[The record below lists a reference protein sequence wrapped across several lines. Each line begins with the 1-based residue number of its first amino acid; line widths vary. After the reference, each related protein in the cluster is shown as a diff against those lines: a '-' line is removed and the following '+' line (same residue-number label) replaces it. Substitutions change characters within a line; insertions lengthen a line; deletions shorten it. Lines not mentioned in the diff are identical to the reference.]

1 MEHFVATD
9 FIPIPQPNHN
19 LPVTCKHKNLPSFAE
34 KTMDIFLYV
43 FAALF
48 SVINPLGTVPVFV
61 GLTSDDSI
69 RERNTTSFLTSVNVI
84 VILLISFFAGIYLLA
99 FFGISLNALRIA
111 GGMIIATSGFAL
123 LTGTFSKHKGMKNK
137 RVQKDLDS
145 REKFSLTPLAIPMLA
160 GPGSI
165 SLLITFNQE
174 YQRWNE
180 MLYVVLAVFAVGL
193 ATFIILRSA
202 QYITKFLGASG
213 INAISRIVG
222 FIVISIGVEYISSAV
237 ISILKI

>member
-1 MEHFVATD
+1 
-9 FIPIPQPNHN
+9 
-19 LPVTCKHKNLPSFAE
+19 
-34 KTMDIFLYV
+34 MDIFLYV

-48 SVINPLGTVPVFV
+48 SVINPLGTVPIFV
-61 GLTSDDSI
+61 GLTTEETN
-69 RERNTTSFLTSVNVI
+69 RERNQTALLTSVNVV
-84 VILLISFFAGIYLLA
+84 VILIISFFAGTYLLD

-111 GGMIIATSGFAL
+111 GGMIIVTSGFSL
-123 LTGTFSKHKGMKNK
+123 LTGSFSKHKGMKNK
-137 RVQKDLDS
+137 RVKKDLDK

-174 YQRWNE
+174 YQGWSE
-180 MLYVVLAVFAVGL
+180 MAFVILAVIAVGI
-193 ATFIILRSA
+193 ATLLILRSSH
-202 QYITKFLGASG
+202 YISKILGASG

-237 ISILKI
+237 ISTLKTIYN